1 MVWKCTSESLMFN
14 RSSSL
19 FMTNF
24 VSFVSF
30 IKEYKGTLFCLD
42 SKIKFIFS
50 IHKKMI

>member
-1 MVWKCTSESLMFN
+1 MVWKWTSESLMFN

-42 SKIKFIFS
+42 LKLNSSFQFIK
-50 IHKKMI
+50 K

>member
-1 MVWKCTSESLMFN
+1 MVWKWTSESLMFN

-30 IKEYKGTLFCLD
+30 IKEYKGTLF
-42 SKIKFIFS
+42 FQF
-50 IHKKMI
+50 KKK